1 MELTTR
7 EYRNYF
13 RLGEMGTL
21 KISTDNGGF
30 YDFPV
35 INVQMHDASVEVVLV
50 SDELPAEMHGK
61 EIAATLSVITGH
73 LICDAPVIIGRNS
86 FEQTLFL
93 RFNGEALVRI
103 KRNYIR
109 TDVLIPFIYTEH
121 GKNTAKAT
129 RAVQACRDTAA
140 FTLFTP
146 IPYGESFK
154 VANWQDTPELLP
166 TRVNLG
172 GGGVRFASVEPF
184 QRGWCL
190 GLQMFLDWPTPKV
203 IHAVLTV
210 TRSKPFEQTPEDRAF
225 YNWAKLR
232 LKSQTISITAGQYE
246 YIDDDDRQF
255 VINYI
260 KEMQSREQAAL
271 TEDSGERDKP

>member
-21 KISTDNGGF
+21 KISTDKGGF

-50 SDELPAEMHGK
+50 SDELPAEMQGK

-121 GKNTAKAT
+121 GKNTAKAI
-129 RAVQACRDTAA
+129 REVQSCRDTAA
-140 FTLFTP
+140 YMSFTP

-154 VANWQDTPELLP
+154 VANWHDIPELLP

-184 QRGWCL
+184 QRDGALAYRCFL
-190 GLQMFLDWPTPKV
+190 TGLSPK
-203 IHAVLTV
+203 
-210 TRSKPFEQTPEDRAF
+210 
-225 YNWAKLR
+225 
-232 LKSQTISITAGQYE
+232 
-246 YIDDDDRQF
+246 
-255 VINYI
+255 
-260 KEMQSREQAAL
+260 
-271 TEDSGERDKP
+271 